1 MSCVL
6 ETLTSLSIPFIQSM
20 SENKKKATIA
30 QRMVSSGTSAL
41 ITKTIVT
48 PFDVVK
54 TYIQVGQYILTDIKA
69 EFTFKERKQV
79 INVRVSSR
87 IDSRTSARR

>member
-1 MSCVL
+1 M

>member
-79 INVRVSSR
+79 INVCVSSR

>member
-1 MSCVL
+1 
-6 ETLTSLSIPFIQSM
+6 M

-48 PFDVVK
+48 PFDMVK
-54 TYIQVGQYILTDIKA
+54 TYIQVGQYILTDKKA

>member
-30 QRMVSSGTSAL
+30 QRIVSSGTSAL

-54 TYIQVGQYILTDIKA
+54 TYIQVGQYILTDKKA